1 MLIAA
6 SLAAIVVT
14 ISAPADVKS
23 SFVDRVTAEA
33 DAIWRSAGLTITWER
48 QPARVASRTLH
59 VVFGNERGNATSSMQ
74 PLGWIRFDA
83 DQPAPDMYLSYANAV
98 TLLETSRDSI
108 GLSHNMTV
116 LERDIYLS
124 RAMGRALA
132 HELGHYLLASKAHTA
147 DGLMKA
153 NRTAA
158 EFFSSDRRR
167 FAVTA
172 SEWLQISARL
182 DDGLRVASE

>member
-1 MLIAA
+1 MLIAT

-14 ISAPADVKS
+14 ISAPADIRS
-23 SFVDRVTAEA
+23 SLVDRVAAEA
-33 DAIWRSAGLTITWER
+33 DAIWRAAGLTIIWER
-48 QPARVASRTLH
+48 QSTHIPSRALH
-59 VVFGNERGNATSSMQ
+59 VVFGNERGHGTSSMQ
-74 PLGWIRFDA
+74 PLGWIRFAD
-83 DQPAPDMYLSYANAV
+83 DQPAPELYLSYANAV
-98 TLLETSRDSI
+98 SLLELSGGAI
-108 GLSHNMTV
+108 GVTHAMTI

-153 NRTAA
+153 NRSAA

-172 SEWLQISARL
+172 REWLQVSARL

>member
-23 SFVDRVTAEA
+23 SLVDRVTAEA

-48 QPARVASRTLH
+48 QPTRISSRALH
-59 VVFGNERGNATSSMQ
+59 VVFGNERGNATSSIQ
-74 PLGWIRFDA
+74 PLGWIRFEA
-83 DQPAPDMYLSYANAV
+83 DRPAQDVYLSYANAV
-98 TLLETSRDSI
+98 TLLETSRDAI
-108 GLSHNMTV
+108 GLSHAMTI

-153 NRTAA
+153 NRTAS

-167 FAVTA
+167 FAVA
-172 SEWLQISARL
+172 AREWLQIATRL
-182 DDGLRVASE
+182 DAVRVASD

>member
-23 SFVDRVTAEA
+23 SLVDRVTAEA
-33 DAIWRSAGLTITWER
+33 DAIWRAAGLTITWER
-48 QPARVASRTLH
+48 QPTGAAPRTLH

-74 PLGWIRFDA
+74 PLGWIRFEA
-83 DQPAPDMYLSYANAV
+83 DQPVPDVYLSYANAV
-98 TLLETSRDSI
+98 SLLETSRDTI

-116 LERDIYLS
+116 LERDTYLS

-158 EFFSSDRRR
+158 EFFSMDRRR
-167 FAVTA
+167 FSVRPN
-172 SEWLQISARL
+172 EWRQIAARL
-182 DDGLRVASE
+182 DDLGRVASD

>member
-1 MLIAA
+1 MLIAT

-14 ISAPADVKS
+14 VSAPADIRQ

-33 DAIWRSAGLTITWER
+33 DAIWRAAGLAITWER
-48 QPARVASRTLH
+48 QTTFIASRALH
-59 VVFGNERGNATSSMQ
+59 VVFGNERGTSTSSAQ
-74 PLGWIRFDA
+74 PLGWIRFAD
-83 DQPAPDMYLSYANAV
+83 DQPDPDLYLSYANAIS
-98 TLLETSRDSI
+98 LLELSRGAI
-108 GLSHNMTV
+108 GLSHSMTV

-153 NRTAA
+153 NRSAA

-172 SEWLQISARL
+172 SEWRQVAARL
-182 DDGLRVASE
+182 DDGARVTSD